1 MRRVRPLAAF
11 ALVFAIGAAWAS
23 DPTWPAP
30 CADAGTCW
38 LAWDKPDGTVTR
50 YEVVSGDLLCGK
62 VQGWT
67 GAKGKPVPPPAVYQ
81 PHPGDGCW
89 DGAGHDYAVLAVNDW
104 GTSPGRSASIYIG
117 PQDFACYDARCEV
130 PCAPGLPLRFPK
142 REGCP

>member
-1 MRRVRPLAAF
+1 MRRALILAALL
-11 ALVFAIGAAWAS
+11 AWPAMAA
-23 DPTWPAP
+23 DPTWPTP
-30 CADAGTCW
+30 CRDSGTCW
-38 LAWDKPDGTVTR
+38 LAWDAPLSGGPPTR
-50 YEVVSGDLLCGK
+50 YEVVSADLLCGK
-62 VQGWT
+62 VLGWT

-89 DGAGHDYAVLAVNDW
+89 DGAGHDYAIIAVNDYGSAPRS
-104 GTSPGRSASIYIG
+104 GTVYIG

>member
-1 MRRVRPLAAF
+1 MRRAFFLAALL
-11 ALVFAIGAAWAS
+11 ALPALAA

-50 YEVVSGDLLCGK
+50 YEVVSADLLCGR
-62 VQGWT
+62 VLGWT
-67 GAKGKPVPPPAVYQ
+67 GAKGNPVLPPTLYQ
-81 PHPGDGCW
+81 PRPGDGCW
-89 DGAGHDYAVLAVNDW
+89 DGAGHDYAIIAVNDYGSAPRS
-104 GTSPGRSASIYIG
+104 GTVYIG